1 MSTPAWHAHAQ
12 HLAGV
17 LEEICVR
24 EAEREAER
32 RRAAPRPAEPPRL
45 VRSSH
50 LTVVPSRWGTAREE
64 AQRDP
69 GAYVDRVRVR
79 EIGWQLYAL
88 GGLDATTACADM
100 LKRGTTLSYV
110 DAAWDGIGPPGG
122 ALWCR

>member
-88 GGLDATTACADM
+88 GGLVQLA
-100 LKRGTTLSYV
+100 
-110 DAAWDGIGPPGG
+110 GIRHSVPCDVGG
-122 ALWCR
+122 